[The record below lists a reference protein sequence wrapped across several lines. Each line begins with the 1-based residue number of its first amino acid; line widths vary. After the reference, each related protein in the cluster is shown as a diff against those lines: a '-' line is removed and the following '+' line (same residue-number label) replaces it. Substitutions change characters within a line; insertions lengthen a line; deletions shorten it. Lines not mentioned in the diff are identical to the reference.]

1 LYRHLPTKGVTLF
14 SVGLL
19 YLAVIATVYLIA
31 GRISPDKTRE
41 SLRVARFSLLRIL
54 PLLVAVF
61 TLIGLFQTFL
71 PPEIV
76 QNWLGETS
84 GKSSLLV
91 GGLAGAVAIGPPL
104 AAFPLAG
111 SLLEAGAWP
120 PAIAAFIVSWISVG
134 IITLPFEASVFGP
147 RFALARNSLAFL
159 SSLLIGLLAGSFL

>member
-1 LYRHLPTKGVTLF
+1 MF
-14 SVGLL
+14 SVGFL
-19 YLAVIATVYLIA
+19 YLAAILIIYVVA
-31 GRISPDKTRE
+31 GRISPDKTRQ
-41 SLRVARFSLLRIL
+41 SLRVARSSLWRVL

-61 TLIGLFQTFL
+61 TLIGLFQTFF
-71 PPEIV
+71 PPDII

-84 GKSSLLV
+84 GKASLLI
-91 GGLAGAVAIGPPL
+91 GGLAGALAIGPPL

-111 SLLEAGAWP
+111 SLLDAGAWP

-134 IITLPFEASVFGP
+134 VISLPFEASVFGS